1 MNEKPIIPDSSFA
14 EENETDVMLASSGK
28 TDYKIVLPSNGDSI
42 TAFAAEELS
51 HFFTE
56 ATGAKIGTV
65 RDNNAVWTMD
75 AKYLS
80 IGYNKLAEDAGVKAD
95 DDVGTSGFNIVTKGN
110 TVFMLGK
117 TALAALYA
125 VYDFLHYTFG
135 YEAYTEDCY
144 DLNRADV
151 VKLKALT
158 VKSIPTFDIRF
169 GPTTPMWR
177 NNLWLRR
184 LRFVTP
190 EEVMMT
196 PPSGDFWATTLD
208 LVPIE
213 DYYDEHPEYFSD
225 QISSTTGKPND
236 LNFSNKGMWEVALES
251 IKELIVKN
259 PDKDRIMFGMQD
271 VNTWDSSP
279 ESKAIIDKYG
289 ANSATIVL
297 CANWLSEHIR
307 D

>member
-125 VYDFLHYTFG
+125 RQPV
-135 YEAYTEDCY
+135 
-144 DLNRADV
+144 
-151 VKLKALT
+151 
-158 VKSIPTFDIRF
+158 
-169 GPTTPMWR
+169 
-177 NNLWLRR
+177 
-184 LRFVTP
+184 
-190 EEVMMT
+190 
-196 PPSGDFWATTLD
+196 
-208 LVPIE
+208 
-213 DYYDEHPEYFSD
+213 
-225 QISSTTGKPND
+225 
-236 LNFSNKGMWEVALES
+236 
-251 IKELIVKN
+251 
-259 PDKDRIMFGMQD
+259 
-271 VNTWDSSP
+271 
-279 ESKAIIDKYG
+279 
-289 ANSATIVL
+289 
-297 CANWLSEHIR
+297 
-307 D
+307 